1 MGTADLMI
9 KTWKYGPKHYI
20 VQVTLFATPC
30 TVQSMKFFRPEYWSG
45 QLFPSPGEVLYDF

>member
-45 QLFPSPGEVLYDF
+45 QLFPSPGEVLYEF